1 MKKSFL
7 LKSAAVVLC
16 MAMAAACCSCTPND
30 GDMEPDDDKIEDEDD
45 DEDEEES
52 EEEPS
57 AESVVSE
64 HVFEDR
70 VCTDCGKT
78 WNECFYEAMA
88 GSAPNGHYY
97 DTTINIGNELDANG
111 TMEIATNGEG
121 FFFDYETSINDDVKL
136 SYSLRQ
142 YNDSFNNDAEVYA
155 VDFSIETH
163 FGVFSEYPE
172 MGQIVLLTT
181 YEGDPEDLIEAYKT
195 GDIFNVDEPLRGYY
209 YNAWD
214 DRLYYSCEEAASDIT
229 LEEMFDGSE
238 MITQEQF
245 NEIYMEN
252 YAIFL
257 STIEG
262 FLNSKGMSLHD
273 LGIADWK

>member
-1 MKKSFL
+1 MKKTVL
-7 LKSAAVVLC
+7 LKSAAFFLC
-16 MAMAAACCSCTPND
+16 IVMLAAFCSCTPND
-30 GDMEPDDDKIEDEDD
+30 GDMVPDDDKVEDDEDE
-45 DEDEEES
+45 EDEEES

-97 DTTINIGNELDANG
+97 DTSINIGNELDANG

-163 FGVFSEYPE
+163 FGVFSDYPDI
-172 MGQIVLLTT
+172 GQITLLTT

-245 NEIYMEN
+245 NQIYMDN
-252 YAIFL
+252 YAVFL

-262 FLNSKGMSLHD
+262 FLNSKGLSLHD
-273 LGIADWK
+273 LGIEDWT